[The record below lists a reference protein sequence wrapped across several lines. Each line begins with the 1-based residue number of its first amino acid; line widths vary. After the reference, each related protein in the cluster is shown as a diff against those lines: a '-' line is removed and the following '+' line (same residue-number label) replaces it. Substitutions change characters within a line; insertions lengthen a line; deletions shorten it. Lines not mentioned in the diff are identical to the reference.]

1 MQTQWLSG
9 CLNVSG
15 EVSVRMLT
23 QASYNDFM
31 RQIRLPETQCINLKD
46 ITLADSACVS
56 LLLSVWRERSD
67 SLNIQNV
74 PQSVRDLAQLY
85 EVDEW
90 LKW

>member
-15 EVSVRMLT
+15 EVSVRTLT

-46 ITLADSACVS
+46 VTLADSACVS

-67 SLNIQNV
+67 SLNIRNV

>member
-15 EVSVRMLT
+15 AVSVRTLT

>member
-15 EVSVRMLT
+15 EVSVRTLT

-46 ITLADSACVS
+46 ITLAASACVS

-90 LKW
+90 LK

>member
-15 EVSVRMLT
+15 EVSVRTLT

-31 RQIRLPETQCINLKD
+31 RQIRLPETQCINLED

-90 LKW
+90 LK